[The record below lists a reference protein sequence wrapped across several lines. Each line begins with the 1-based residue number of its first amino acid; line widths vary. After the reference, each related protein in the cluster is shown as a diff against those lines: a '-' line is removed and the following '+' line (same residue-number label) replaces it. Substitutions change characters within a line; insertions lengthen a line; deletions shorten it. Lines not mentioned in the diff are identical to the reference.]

1 MTSVVTAFSN
11 EHPALDHQSVCLFSQ
26 IRLYLIKYLLQLEL
40 RRRCSTDSIL
50 RWGAFFKFFAYR
62 ALADSGSTG
71 HKNVPNIVSLSH
83 CLEQLY
89 SCIFNSY
96 VKACLNIWR
105 RRMYGLK
112 LFLFISCRRVYD
124 AYVMIGSYVLSVSTH

>member
-1 MTSVVTAFSN
+1 MSFILSEYIEPFS
-11 EHPALDHQSVCLFSQ
+11 ACLIKSVCKIFDVKVTNTHCCSLDKNDP
-26 IRLYLIKYLLQLEL
+26 YL
-40 RRRCSTDSIL
+40 
-50 RWGAFFKFFAYR
+50 

-71 HKNVPNIVSLSH
+71 HKNVPNIVSLSY

-96 VKACLNIWR
+96 VKACLNIWW

-112 LFLFISCRRVYD
+112 HFFVYFLSACV
-124 AYVMIGSYVLSVSTH
+124 